1 MPKSSPITREHILD
15 AMTYV
20 GSDSPPWPF
29 CSRTSTY
36 VVIDPRTGAGLPP
49 KLVLTTAAEM
59 ASPDRRRA
67 VLSGG
72 QHTNRKLTE
81 LGFVV
86 VEKASL
92 HQAASGHADP
102 VGA

>member
-1 MPKSSPITREHILD
+1 
-15 AMTYV
+15 
-20 GSDSPPWPF
+20 
-29 CSRTSTY
+29 
-36 VVIDPRTGAGLPP
+36 VIDPRTGAGLPP
-49 KLVLTTAAEM
+49 KLVLTTAADM
-59 ASPDRRRA
+59 ASPDRRHT
-67 VLSGG
+67 VFSGG

-92 HQAASGHADP
+92 HQAASRHADP

>member
-1 MPKSSPITREHILD
+1 
-15 AMTYV
+15 MTYV

-29 CSRTSTY
+29 CSRASTY

-49 KLVLTTAAEM
+49 KLVLTTAAYM
-59 ASPDRRRA
+59 ASPDRRHT
-67 VLSGG
+67 VFSGG

-92 HQAASGHADP
+92 HSAPGHADP